1 MADETGHTSFLGTG
15 WAFPPEF
22 EPNVGALMVSD
33 ERDVQQSLHILF
45 STALGERLFAP
56 NYGLDMQQLL
66 FEPLGTT
73 AKTLLEDRIRT
84 TILIYEPRIKLLELS
99 LDTSSEILAG
109 RVVLTLDYIV
119 KSTNSRF
126 NLVYPFYNTD
136 SNELVGKP

>member
-1 MADETGHTSFLGTG
+1 MAEDVRTSFLGTG

-22 EPNVGALMVSD
+22 EPSVGALMVSD

-45 STALGERLFAP
+45 STALGERPFAS
-56 NYGLDMQQLL
+56 NYGLDLRPLL

-84 TILIYEPRIKLLELS
+84 TILIHEPRIKIREFS
-99 LDTSSEILAG
+99 LDTTSEIHAG
-109 RVVLTLDYIV
+109 RVLLTLDYII

-136 SNELVGKP
+136 SPEQVDRP